1 MKRSEPLR
9 ILRKIMT
16 SLKINDLLFLSV
28 VFLVGCASS
37 SYKVDIQTEGRTQ
50 LLVSSDRV
58 ILECDYLTGYTGDIK
73 EAHLFLMH
81 VLDESKTV
89 LTVSQGNILGK
100 EDCFRRIN
108 KIGKIMK
115 SGYKIFIGGMGNL
128 DKPRETQQRS
138 YSFPGLGQFPENGR
152 ALQFMTVWN
161 DKGGCYNAYS
171 GDQKPCP
178 SDEFPIEK

>member
-1 MKRSEPLR
+1 
-9 ILRKIMT
+9 MT
-16 SLKINDLLFLSV
+16 SLKIINLLSLSV
-28 VFLVGCASS
+28 FALVGCASS
-37 SYKVDIQTEGRTQ
+37 SYKIDSQTEGRTQ
-50 LLVSSDRV
+50 ILVTSDRV
-58 ILECDYLTGYTGDIK
+58 ILECDYLTDYTGDIK

-108 KIGKIMK
+108 KIGKILK
-115 SGYKIFIGGMGNL
+115 SGNKIFIGGMGNL
-128 DKPRETQQRS
+128 NKPRETQQRR

-152 ALQFMTVWN
+152 VIQFMTIWN
-161 DKGGCYNAYS
+161 DKGLCYNAYS

-178 SDEFPIEK
+178 SDEFPIVK